1 MEKLDL
7 TLYLVTDRGAMTEE
21 EFLNKVEAAC
31 AGGVTLVQLR
41 EKECDSLTYYHLAQ
55 KLKKVTDAFGIPL
68 IIDDRIDIALAV
80 DAAGVHVGKSDIPV
94 AVART
99 LMGNDK
105 IVGATA
111 KTVAQA
117 LQAQAEGADY
127 LGVGAIYPTT
137 TKVKT
142 VITKVSTLNDI
153 CHTVQIPA
161 IAIGGLNADN
171 CDILRES
178 PIAGIAVVSA
188 IMKQADGKRAA
199 EKLRHKMETW
209 KISK

>member
-209 KISK
+209 KMSK

>member
-99 LMGNDK
+99 LM
-105 IVGATA
+105 
-111 KTVAQA
+111 
-117 LQAQAEGADY
+117 
-127 LGVGAIYPTT
+127 
-137 TKVKT
+137 
-142 VITKVSTLNDI
+142 
-153 CHTVQIPA
+153 
-161 IAIGGLNADN
+161 
-171 CDILRES
+171 
-178 PIAGIAVVSA
+178 
-188 IMKQADGKRAA
+188 
-199 EKLRHKMETW
+199 
-209 KISK
+209 